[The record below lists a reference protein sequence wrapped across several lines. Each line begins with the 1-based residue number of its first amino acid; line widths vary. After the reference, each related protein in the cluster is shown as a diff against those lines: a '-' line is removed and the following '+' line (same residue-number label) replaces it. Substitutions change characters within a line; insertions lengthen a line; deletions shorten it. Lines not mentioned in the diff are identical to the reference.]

1 MQEESCLPFIFV
13 HKMESF
19 GNCCQTP
26 DFVIYYW
33 MEIKKKRGL
42 ALRKLAQRTEAVVS
56 LGALEHNIKRIRSII
71 GDDTEIMAVL
81 KGDGYG
87 HGEKGIYPTL
97 KKCGIERYAVAVWEE
112 GASLRKAG
120 CTEPILLLGDTCD
133 LQLENMMKYNLT
145 PAIFS
150 YDTAEKLNTLAKWSG
165 AVQPVHIKIDTG
177 MSRIGF
183 PADDSSVEV
192 IKKISE
198 MSHIEI
204 TGAFTHFSRAD
215 EADGQSA
222 KAQFDKYLSMLQKL
236 EAAGITIPCRHV
248 ANSPAILLRP
258 ETYLDAV
265 RAGDILFGLCPID
278 EDDWEKA
285 DFRQVMSWYTYVVM
299 VKEVPAGTEVG
310 YGGTFVTERPTK
322 IATIPVGFA
331 DGYSRALSNVGKVR
345 INGEE
350 APIIGRIC
358 MDQFMVDVTDIGEVK
373 RGDTVA
379 LLDDKLSVLW
389 MADLLGRNVDEIVCG
404 ISKRVPRIYEE

>member
-1 MQEESCLPFIFV
+1 MRKEGF
-13 HKMESF
+13 
-19 GNCCQTP
+19 N
-26 DFVIYYW
+26 
-33 MEIKKKRGL
+33 
-42 ALRKLAQRTEAVVS
+42 LRKLAQRTEAVVS
-56 LGALEHNIKRIRSII
+56 LGALEHNINRIRSII
-71 GDDTEIMAVL
+71 GDQVEIMAVL

-133 LQLENMMKYNLT
+133 LQLENL
-145 PAIFS
+145 I
-150 YDTAEKLNTLAKWSG
+150 
-165 AVQPVHIKIDTG
+165 VQPVHIKIDTG

-183 PADDSSVEV
+183 PADKSSVDI
-192 IKKISE
+192 IKKINA
-198 MSHIEI
+198 MPNLKIA
-204 TGAFTHFSRAD
+204 GAFTHFSRAD
-215 EADGQSA
+215 EPDGQSA
-222 KAQFDKYLSMLQKL
+222 KSQFEKYIKLIELL
-236 EAAGITIPCRHV
+236 EAEGVRIPCKHV

-258 ETYLDAV
+258 ETQLDAV

-299 VKEVPAGTEVG
+299 VKEVPKGTEVG
-310 YGGTFVTERPTK
+310 YGGTFVTDHPTK

-331 DGYSRALSNVGKVR
+331 DGYSRELSNIGKVR
-345 INGEE
+345 INGSE
-350 APIIGRIC
+350 APIIGRVC

-373 RGDTVA
+373 RGDTVS
-379 LLDDKLSVLW
+379 LLDEKLSVLW

-404 ISKRVPRIYEE
+404 ISKRVPRIYEA

>member
-1 MQEESCLPFIFV
+1 MRKEGF
-13 HKMESF
+13 
-19 GNCCQTP
+19 N
-26 DFVIYYW
+26 
-33 MEIKKKRGL
+33 
-42 ALRKLAQRTEAVVS
+42 LRKLAQRTEAVVS
-56 LGALEHNIKRIRSII
+56 LGALEHNINRIRSII
-71 GDDTEIMAVL
+71 GDQVEIMAVL

-133 LQLENMMKYNLT
+133 LQLENLIKYNLT

-150 YDTAEKLNTLAKWSG
+150 MDTAEKLNMLAKWSG
-165 AVQPVHIKIDTG
+165 IVQSVHIKIDTG

-183 PADDSSVEV
+183 PADKSSVDI
-192 IKKISE
+192 IKKINA
-198 MSHIEI
+198 MPNLKIA
-204 TGAFTHFSRAD
+204 GAFTHFSRAD
-215 EADGQSA
+215 EPDGQSA
-222 KAQFDKYLSMLQKL
+222 KSQFEKYIKLIELL
-236 EAAGITIPCRHV
+236 EAERVRIPCKHV

-258 ETYLDAV
+258 ETQLDAV

-299 VKEVPAGTEVG
+299 VKEVPKGTEVG
-310 YGGTFVTERPTK
+310 YGGTFVTDHPTK

-331 DGYSRALSNVGKVR
+331 DGYSRELSNIGKVR
-345 INGEE
+345 INGSE
-350 APIIGRIC
+350 APIMGRVC
-358 MDQFMVDVTDIGEVK
+358 LDQFMVDGTDIGEVK
-373 RGDTVA
+373 RGDTVS
-379 LLDDKLSVLW
+379 LLDEKLSVLW

-404 ISKRVPRIYEE
+404 ISKRVPRIYEA